1 MFSVTWNL
9 KSDGL
14 SIISLVTA
22 AGSLACRSAR
32 ANSHARSHGYFS
44 FLFFGKCYA
53 IVCVYFCLG
62 KPVKLCVCL
71 RACFLVFKAF
81 RINTDV
87 LAAYTLYSFK
97 HLTASRT
104 FRNHT
109 VLLTEITIVQFLHKE
124 YNCLF
129 FSKFLLDILVV
140 VVGSS
145 CIHTESFLSLLP
157 LSKISQTVSPIQ
169 IYAESS
175 SNTFLFWRCLTFR

>member
-62 KPVKLCVCL
+62 EPVKLCVCL
-71 RACFLVFKAF
+71 HACFLVFKAF

-97 HLTASRT
+97 HLIASRT
-104 FRNHT
+104 FHSHTKVYSYPKVMLPRPYIAIHQSNHFHSGMGMGSF
-109 VLLTEITIVQFLHKE
+109 E
-124 YNCLF
+124 
-129 FSKFLLDILVV
+129 LVV
-140 VVGSS
+140 
-145 CIHTESFLSLLP
+145 
-157 LSKISQTVSPIQ
+157 
-169 IYAESS
+169 
-175 SNTFLFWRCLTFR
+175 

>member
-71 RACFLVFKAF
+71 HACFLVFKAF

-87 LAAYTLYSFK
+87 LAANTLIRLSILPQAGHF
-97 HLTASRT
+97 
-104 FRNHT
+104 
-109 VLLTEITIVQFLHKE
+109 IV
-124 YNCLF
+124 
-129 FSKFLLDILVV
+129 
-140 VVGSS
+140 
-145 CIHTESFLSLLP
+145 TPSLL
-157 LSKISQTVSPIQ
+157 
-169 IYAESS
+169 
-175 SNTFLFWRCLTFR
+175 LFKTNIR